1 MTWIRKNTPSV
12 VTNVGQKITRDP
24 RDTGSRYRFNKPE
37 RNESA
42 ERSSKHTLKHNETK
56 DSGRKHS
63 KIATRAAT
71 TASEEDRK
79 RSEKIGSP
87 GPPATTNMLRSTAVR
102 SFIRFVE
109 KFQSFEHIGKGG
121 QENPAKQK

>member
-37 RNESA
+37 A
-42 ERSSKHTLKHNETK
+42 
-56 DSGRKHS
+56 
-63 KIATRAAT
+63 
-71 TASEEDRK
+71 
-79 RSEKIGSP
+79 
-87 GPPATTNMLRSTAVR
+87 TNMLRSIAVR
-102 SFIRFVE
+102 SFIRLVE
-109 KFQSFEHIGKGG
+109 KFQSFEHTGKGG